1 MSTVVEMKPIA
12 WSGGFN
18 DTAKI
23 VFSGR
28 ENEEKLL
35 NVTRLLN
42 DCWTIVKLCL
52 RIVERLLK
60 DC

>member
-42 DCWTIVKLCL
+42 DCWTIVKLL
-52 RIVERLLK
+52 FK

>member
-18 DTAKI
+18 DTANM
-23 VFSGR
+23 VFPAAKMKKFAQFYTIL
-28 ENEEKLL
+28 NE
-35 NVTRLLN
+35 
-42 DCWTIVKLCL
+42 CWTIVKLL
-52 RIVERLLK
+52 FN

>member
-12 WSGGFN
+12 WSGGFK

-28 ENEEKLL
+28 KN
-35 NVTRLLN
+35 
-42 DCWTIVKLCL
+42 
-52 RIVERLLK
+52 
-60 DC
+60 

>member
-1 MSTVVEMKPIA
+1 MSTVVEMKPIE
-12 WSGGFN
+12 WSGGSN

-23 VFSGR
+23 VFSCR
-28 ENEEKLL
+28 ENEEKLF

-42 DCWTIVKLCL
+42 ECWAIVKLL
-52 RIVERLLK
+52 FR